1 MTQAKNGDTVR
12 IHYIGKLTDGTEFGS
27 SAGQPPLEFV
37 IGSGQVLSGLEKQID
52 GMELG
57 SSQTL
62 TVPAEEAYGEH
73 DPSKV
78 QVVPRSAVT
87 AGVDVQPGQQLQAT
101 TRDGGTLAFVVT
113 NVDDQKITVDANHP
127 LAGRDLVFDVQLVDI
142 VKAA

>member
-101 TRDGGTLAFVVT
+101 TREGGTLAFVVT

-142 VKAA
+142 VRAA

>member
-142 VKAA
+142 VRAA

>member
-12 IHYIGKLTDGTEFGS
+12 IHYTGKLTDGTEFGS

-87 AGVDVQPGQQLQAT
+87 ADVDVRPGQQLQAKT
-101 TRDGGTLAFVVT
+101 PDGGMLALVVT

-142 VKAA
+142 VRAA